1 MRPAEWLSASQN
13 ANNNQNVMIETLLIG
28 LALFVVLIVG
38 GLSLFCI
45 RKIQP
50 GRAGVKTGWGGV
62 KVSFDWMVR
71 VPMVQN
77 YHIVDISIK
86 KLEIARKGK
95 DGLVCKDNIRAD
107 ITVAFY
113 IRVDATEES
122 VRKVAQM
129 LTPERVSDLEQL
141 RQLFEAKF
149 SEALKTAGKQMEFHE
164 LFTERIRFRDNIQNT
179 IGKDLDGFLL
189 QDVAIDYLEQTPL
202 EQHDPNNV
210 LDAEG
215 IKKITQITQRE
226 RVVAN
231 EFSQRTSVQIEKEN
245 ADADIAKREQKRRNE
260 EDTAK
265 QLRAVTEIKANEEA
279 EARKVIE
286 ARRQEVEAKRLE
298 AEESIRLRTEDMNR
312 AVQEREFT
320 VKKEKQRLEQE
331 AMQEGEEARVRRE
344 RTISLADMDKEVK
357 VAEAAVDVQRKRAV
371 VVAEQ
376 KAVVQQEEEKLN
388 IEARMTAE
396 RVREVTLI
404 EAEMNAKKQQ
414 VEKVVSAEAQRDAD
428 RALAEAEKIK
438 TVTAADAEREAA
450 LRNAEKIQTIA
461 DAEAKVADKR
471 RHAMEQEA
479 EGIAAKEAAAGLAE
493 ARVITAKAG
502 ARKTEA
508 VAIKEVGLAEAE
520 VIKAKGDVHAEVTQ
534 SQAEAE
540 AEGTK
545 DRELATAAGIEAK
558 GLAEAKAIQEKAKA
572 MKLLHDSGQQHEEFR
587 LKLSK
592 ERDVELAA
600 INIQRD
606 IAQAHSQ
613 VVGEALKNSKI
624 DIVGGEND
632 FFEKIVRAVGHGKS
646 VDRLVNNSETL
657 ADIKSTFFNGDGE
670 HFKTQLRKW
679 IEDFG
684 ITSEDVKN
692 LTISA
697 LLAKLMASTSDNSIL
712 SLMNS
717 ALATAKNRGMADT
730 PVATIVAQETVVRN

>member
-1 MRPAEWLSASQN
+1 MLQTIII
-13 ANNNQNVMIETLLIG
+13 VV
-28 LALFVVLIVG
+28 VVLVVLAALGI
-38 GLSLFCI
+38 SAICI

-50 GRAGVKTGWGGV
+50 GRAGIKTGFGGV
-62 KVSFDWMVR
+62 KVAFDWMVR
-71 VPMVQN
+71 VPLVQN
-77 YHIVDISIK
+77 YHIVDISVK
-86 KLEIARKGK
+86 KIEIARKGK
-95 DGLVCKDNIRAD
+95 DGLVCRDNIRAD

-113 IRVDATEES
+113 IRVDATEDS

-129 LTPERVSDLEQL
+129 LTPERVSDVEQL

-164 LFTERIRFRDNIQNT
+164 LFTERIKFRDQIQTT

-202 EQHDPNNV
+202 DQHDPDNV

-226 RVVAN
+226 RVMAN

-265 QLRAVTEIKANEEA
+265 QNRAIVEIRANEEA
-279 EARKVIE
+279 ESRKVIE
-286 ARRQEVEAKRLE
+286 ARRQEVEGKRLE
-298 AEESIRLRTEDMNR
+298 AEESILLRTEDMNR
-312 AVQEREFT
+312 AVQERGYT
-320 VKKEKQRLEQE
+320 VKKEAQRLEQE
-331 AMQEGEEARVRRE
+331 SIQEGEEARVRRE
-344 RTISLADMDKEVK
+344 RTVSLADMDKEAK
-357 VAEAAVDVQRKRAV
+357 IAEAAVDVERKRAI

-404 EAEMNAKKQQ
+404 EAEMNAKKNQ
-414 VEKVVSAEAQRDAD
+414 VEKVVAAEAHRDAE

-438 TVTAADAEREAA
+438 TVVAAEAGRDASVRD
-450 LRNAEKIQTIA
+450 AEKIQTMA

-479 EGIAAKEAAAGLAE
+479 EGIAAKQAATGLAE
-493 ARVITAKAG
+493 ARVITAKAT
-502 ARKTEA
+502 ARKSEA
-508 VAIKEVGLAEAE
+508 SAIKEVGLAEAE
-520 VIKAKGDVHAEVTQ
+520 VEKAKGDVHAEVTE
-534 SQAEAE
+534 SQAAAE

-545 DRELATAAGIEAK
+545 DRELAIATGIEARGK
-558 GLAEAKAIQEKAKA
+558 AEAKSIEEKAKA
-572 MKLLHDSGQQHEEFR
+572 MKLLHESGQQHEEFR
-587 LKLSK
+587 LKLAK

-613 VVGEALKNSKI
+613 VVGEALKHAKI

-632 FFEKIVRAVGHGKS
+632 FFEKVVRAVGNGKA
-646 VDRLVNNSETL
+646 VDRMMQNSSTL
-657 ADIKSTFFNGDGE
+657 SDIKNTFFNGDPE
-670 HFKTQLRKW
+670 HFKSQLRQW
-679 IEDFG
+679 IQDFG
-684 ITSEDVKN
+684 IASEDVKN

-697 LLAKLMASTSDNSIL
+697 LLARLMASTSDNSVL
-712 SLMNS
+712 SLMNA
-717 ALATAKNRGMADT
+717 ALLAAKDRGLAEA
-730 PVATIVAQETVVRN
+730 PVASVVAPQTVARK